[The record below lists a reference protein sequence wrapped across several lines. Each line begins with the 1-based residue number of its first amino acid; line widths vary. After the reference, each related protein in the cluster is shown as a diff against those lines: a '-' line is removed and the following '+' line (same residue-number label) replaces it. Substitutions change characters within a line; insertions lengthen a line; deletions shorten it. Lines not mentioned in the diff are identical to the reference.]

1 MSPLIPNAKEFPLYA
16 VVLVDINTRKIDK
29 TFSYGVPDE
38 FASHVAIGSTVM
50 VNFNNRRL
58 QGIII
63 DLKEFPPSLPKG
75 VQIKPIEDVPDPQTL
90 WDREMIDLA
99 RWMVHYYGCTFL
111 DAVKV
116 LVPSPVRAKDDGKIP
131 EEPRIKMV
139 VLKNA
144 PEDWE
149 KLEKKA
155 GLQATALKY
164 LEQFKEPIKLSNA
177 VKETGVSHSVFKALQ
192 KKDYIDI
199 FEGSPTF
206 QFFHKTPS
214 SPANDLNLTEEQQ
227 KAFRMIMEKYQSNR
241 AEIVLLHGITGS
253 GKTEVYLQVIREVL
267 KEGREAL
274 VLVPEISLTPQ
285 AIQRFRS
292 RFGEDM
298 AVLHSRLTDGERRQM
313 WWKIRHKQ
321 VRVVVGARS
330 AIFAPLENLGVIVV
344 DEEHDSSYKQDKE
357 PRYHA
362 RQIAVKRAMMHNALV
377 ILGSATPSM
386 EAYHYAG
393 IGKYSL
399 MELPSRVGD
408 SVLPAV
414 EIVNLK
420 EDFMEK
426 KSGILGDTLRK
437 EMLEVIEKGEQVMLF
452 LNRRGYSAFILCHE
466 CGNVIRCPYCD
477 ITLTYHRVGY
487 MMKCHYCDYERPAPS
502 ICPFCKG
509 KKLTTP
515 AYGIQEVEEELEKYF
530 PGVPYIRMDKDTTR
544 DRDAHQRILG
554 HFADRKASI
563 LLGTQMIAKG
573 HDFPGVTLVGVVYA
587 DISLYLPD
595 FRSLER
601 AYQILV
607 QVSGRAGRREIQ
619 GKVIIQTYNPETPVL
634 QAVVKQNYR
643 EFYDWEAGNRQPL
656 NYPPFAHI
664 INLLFSGKNEEVL
677 RNCALEYAK
686 LLGNKKFRQEIFLAV
701 LGPAACPISRIKSRY
716 RWHITLKGHN
726 VFKMVALVK
735 KVKEII
741 GTPTDISFFIDV
753 DPMSLM

>member
-1 MSPLIPNAKEFPLYA
+1 MTSLMPPLKEFPLYA
-16 VVLVDINTRKIDK
+16 IILVDVNTRKIDK
-29 TFSYGVPDE
+29 AFTYGVPEE
-38 FASHVAIGSTVM
+38 FASRVAIGSTVL
-50 VNFNNRRL
+50 VNFSNRQL
-58 QGIII
+58 QGFII
-63 DLKEFPPSLPKG
+63 DLKEYPPAMPKG

-90 WDREMIDLA
+90 WDREMIELA

-116 LVPSPVRAKDDGKIP
+116 LVPSPVRSKEDGKIP
-131 EEPRIKMV
+131 EEPMVKMV
-139 VLKNA
+139 VIKNE

-149 KLEKKA
+149 KLEKKSKF
-155 GLQATALKY
+155 QASALKY
-164 LEQFKEPIKLSNA
+164 LMLLKEPVKLADA
-177 VKETGVSHSVFKALQ
+177 VKETGASHSVFQALK
-192 KKDYIDI
+192 KKDHIDI

-206 QFFHKTPS
+206 RFFHKTPS
-214 SPANDLNLTEEQQ
+214 SPTNDLNLTDEQEA
-227 KAFRMIMEKYQSNR
+227 AFSMLMEKYRSDK

-267 KEGREAL
+267 KEGKEAL

-285 AIQRFRS
+285 AIQRFRG

-298 AVLHSRLTDGERRQM
+298 AILHSRLTDVERRQM
-313 WWKIRHKQ
+313 WWKIRHKK

-330 AIFAPLENLGVIVV
+330 AVFAPLENLGVIVV
-344 DEEHDSSYKQDKE
+344 DEEHDGSYKQDKE

-386 EAYHYAG
+386 EAYHYANM
-393 IGKYSL
+393 GKYSL

-420 EDFMEK
+420 EDFAEK
-426 KSGILGDTLRK
+426 KSGILGDTLKR

-477 ITLTYHRVGY
+477 ITLTYHRVGF

-502 ICPFCKG
+502 TCPFCKG
-509 KKLTTP
+509 KKLSTP

-530 PGVPYIRMDKDTTR
+530 PGVPFIRMDKDTTR
-544 DRDAHQRILG
+544 DRDSHQRILG

-587 DISLYLPD
+587 DLALYLPD

-601 AYQILV
+601 AYQVLV
-607 QVSGRAGRREIQ
+607 QVSGRAGRRDVQ

-634 QAVVKQNYR
+634 QSVAKQNYR
-643 EFYDWEAGNRQPL
+643 EFYDWETGNRQPL

-664 INLLFSGKNEEVL
+664 INLLFSGRNEEEL
-677 RNCALEYAK
+677 RNCALEYARF
-686 LLGNKKFRQEIFLAV
+686 LGNKKFRQEIFLAV
-701 LGPAACPISRIKSRY
+701 LGPAACPLSRIKSRY
-716 RWHITLKGHN
+716 RWHVTLKGHN

-735 KVKEII
+735 KVKEMI
-741 GTPTDISFFIDV
+741 GIPTDISFFIDV